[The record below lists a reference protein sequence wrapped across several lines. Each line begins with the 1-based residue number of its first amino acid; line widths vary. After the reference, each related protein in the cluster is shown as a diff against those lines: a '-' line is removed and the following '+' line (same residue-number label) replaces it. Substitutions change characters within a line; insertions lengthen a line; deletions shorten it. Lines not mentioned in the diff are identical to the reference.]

1 MSSLLSTPVFVSGPD
16 DKIATVDLY
25 KADGKLVNQIRDI
38 SDQFKAVEVESLKGG
53 NNLQDAVKTTLVRDT
68 NAGNLG
74 IQLDTDSLVKGLLAV
89 NPGMVS
95 ALRSLPAGMQAEL
108 TKVKGYSD
116 IAGTLGGVTSQI
128 SKANLSTVNGLATM
142 INGISGANLP
152 FDFKDKKGLIQLSV
166 SLIIQSTKVGIKG
179 ALKPFIDNI
188 TDKRIIRGIVAGVA
202 SQAIT
207 NNMTDLLKDTATSTI
222 GRVIVKTAGGVSL
235 QILQGYADEH
245 RPKIARKYT
254 KYNNTA
260 LALTAI
266 NIAWQEY
273 KRGPANAVSTAV
285 EGGLIQK
292 ASPAFK
298 QDMRLA
304 AAWKGGN
311 ITIPAD
317 VSTINTAIN
326 TSAEAYMCLIG
337 PELSTNPKADMKQKL
352 SFVNFA

>member
-25 KADGKLVNQIRDI
+25 KADGKLVNEIRDI
-38 SDQFKAVEVESLKGG
+38 SDQFKAAEVESLKGG
-53 NNLQDAVKTTLVRDT
+53 NTLQDAVKATLVRDT
-68 NAGNLG
+68 SAGNLG

-95 ALRSLPAGMQAEL
+95 ALRSLPASLQGEL

-116 IAGTLGGVTSQI
+116 IAGTLGGITSQI

-142 INGISGANLP
+142 INGISGASLP

-207 NNMTDLLKDTATSTI
+207 NNMTDLLKDAATSTI

-245 RPKIARKYT
+245 RPKIDRKYT
-254 KYNNTA
+254 KYSNTA

-273 KRGPANAVSTAV
+273 KRGSATAV

-298 QDMRLA
+298 QDMKLA
-304 AAWKGGN
+304 AAWRGGN

-337 PELSTNPKADMKQKL
+337 PELNTSPKVDIKQKL
-352 SFVNFA
+352 PFVNFA